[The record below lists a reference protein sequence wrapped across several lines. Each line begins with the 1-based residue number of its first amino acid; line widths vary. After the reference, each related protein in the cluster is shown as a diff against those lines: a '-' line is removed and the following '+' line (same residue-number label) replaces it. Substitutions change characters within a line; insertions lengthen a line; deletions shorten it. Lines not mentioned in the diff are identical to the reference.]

1 MAALPVAATAGP
13 AVVVDGLS
21 KTYGRKCAVDDLSF
35 SVAPGEI
42 FALLGPNGA
51 GKTTTVE
58 TLEGYRRPD
67 TGLVRVLGLDPVS
80 ESAQLKP
87 LIGVMLQDG
96 GVYPVLSARR
106 ALDLFAH
113 YYSDPMPA
121 GPLLSMVGLD
131 GDADTPFRRLSGG
144 QKQRVSL
151 ALSLVGRPR
160 LVFLDEP
167 TAGLDPQARRATWS
181 IIGELR
187 DSGITVILTTHYL
200 EEAERLADRVAILV
214 DGRLAAIGR
223 PGELTGTDKTTVRLR
238 TDRPVALDILSSLPA
253 ASGLRTIRSGE
264 YALETRDPAALLEQV
279 TARLRPE
286 GILPVE
292 LRVGQDTLE
301 DLFLALTEHGTVS

>member
-13 AVVVDGLS
+13 AVVVEGLS

-58 TLEGYRRPD
+58 ILEGYRRPD
-67 TGLVRVLGLDPVS
+67 AGLVRVLGLDPVS
-80 ESAQLKP
+80 EAAQLKP
-87 LIGVMLQDG
+87 LIGVMLQEG
-96 GVYPVLSARR
+96 GVYPVLSARQ

-121 GPLLSMVGLD
+121 GRLLSMVGLD
-131 GDADTPFRRLSGG
+131 GAADTPFRRLSGG

-151 ALSLVGRPR
+151 ALALVGRPR

-181 IIGELR
+181 TIGELR

-223 PGELTGTDKTTVRLR
+223 PGDLTGTDKTTVRLR

-253 ASGLRTIRSGE
+253 ASALHAIGSSE
-264 YALETRDPAALLEQV
+264 YAFETRDPAALLEQI
-279 TARLRPE
+279 TARLRLE

-301 DLFLALTEHGTVS
+301 DLFLALTERGPVS